1 VTSEPGDPVARA
13 DVELTEAEVWELYEN
28 PAHADLRAAV
38 ERILADRLAAV
49 QAEAEIAGQM
59 KHITA
64 EMVRGNQPL
73 EAKEEMI
80 ADLRAR
86 LSHVEAERDGWQA
99 RAATNREGWAQM
111 QARAESAEAER
122 DEWAERAN
130 CTRVDLIRQA
140 TEAITAERDEWKSR
154 RDAAVEQCR
163 HLHQDGKTR
172 EQWHTDNCGAMGE
185 VANLR
190 AERDDLRARLLAV
203 ETLSEEAVFADFT
216 MWPEVGDDVVLA
228 VRADDLR
235 AVLASPSTHTQRDTE
250 AQRDARLDNLIERE
264 ERAAEGCL
272 DCKAGE
278 PHMCPD
284 AQRDTETAAQALREA
299 ADELPS
305 RGGYSRMSDWLRA
318 RADSL
323 ATEEGQ

>member
-1 VTSEPGDPVARA
+1 MTAPESPRA
-13 DVELTEAEVWELYEN
+13 DVELSEAREMLAEAMADRVTWGDGTEYINVE
-28 PAHADLRAAV
+28 DAA
-38 ERILADRLAAV
+38 RILADRLAAV

-111 QARAESAEAER
+111 LARAESAE
-122 DEWAERAN
+122 
-130 CTRVDLIRQA
+130 
-140 TEAITAERDEWKSR
+140 
-154 RDAAVEQCR
+154 
-163 HLHQDGKTR
+163 
-172 EQWHTDNCGAMGE
+172 
-185 VANLR
+185 

-203 ETLSEEAVFADFT
+203 ETLADRWAPCCEGTPF
-216 MWPEVGDDVVLA
+216 MAGDILADLRAVLA
-228 VRADDLR
+228 SPSTHTQPSSHTRAQTDCGPDFCEECSSAAGDWVQWPCFARRECHCTGEGGKGVCPHCGDWHEDDLSCCPHADRLR

-250 AQRDARLDNLIERE
+250 
-264 ERAAEGCL
+264 
-272 DCKAGE
+272 
-278 PHMCPD
+278 
-284 AQRDTETAAQALREA
+284 TAAQAWYEGWEARAEYSTRREVPTNWP
-299 ADELPS
+299 DLNP
-305 RGGYSRMSDWLRA
+305 Y

-323 ATEEGQ
+323 DTGAGS

>member
-1 VTSEPGDPVARA
+1 MTAPESPRA
-13 DVELTEAEVWELYEN
+13 DVELTEAERGALYRAN
-28 PAHADLRAAV
+28 GSRGDLVSTV

-111 QARAESAEAER
+111 LARAESAE
-122 DEWAERAN
+122 
-130 CTRVDLIRQA
+130 
-140 TEAITAERDEWKSR
+140 
-154 RDAAVEQCR
+154 
-163 HLHQDGKTR
+163 
-172 EQWHTDNCGAMGE
+172 
-185 VANLR
+185 

-203 ETLSEEAVFADFT
+203 ETLVEGDLGTRDEEGRDGEPGSWARGARHVRVAV
-216 MWPEVGDDVVLA
+216 
-228 VRADDLR
+228 R
-235 AVLASPSTHTQRDTE
+235 AVLASPSTRGDSCQCAAVNAISDPRLPSVSCPKCSDDDASPSTHTQ
-250 AQRDARLDNLIERE
+250 Q
-264 ERAAEGCL
+264 
-272 DCKAGE
+272 
-278 PHMCPD
+278 
-284 AQRDTETAAQALREA
+284 DTETAAQAAEEREMGAMERETLRRINAAGAQALREA
-299 ADELPS
+299 AISL
-305 RGGYSRMSDWLRA
+305 RGSAVHEFDARGPHDPRGAAIWDAACSLDA

-323 ATEEGQ
+323 ATGEGS